1 MRTSKAVKAPVTS
14 PGSRDASGRSRKPGS
29 QKPARVVEASRA
41 PAGRPARSGELSR
54 IEPTASRAVRAGMS
68 PKRAAKTTGS
78 RDASATGRS
87 DKKTSATARVGFV
100 CPPCGRF
107 IPTVVDG
114 VVLRAGRGSPPRF
127 CSPGCRQAAYRRR
140 QAGVTEDVPLQPGGG
155 RDRSLKSSGSKAAR
169 SGRRSRYA

>member
-1 MRTSKAVKAPVTS
+1 MRTSKAAKAPMTS
-14 PGSRDASGRSRKPGS
+14 PRSRDASGGSRKAGS
-29 QKPARVVEASRA
+29 KKPARALEPSKAPVSRSA
-41 PAGRPARSGELSR
+41 RPGELSR

-68 PKRAAKTTGS
+68 PKRAGKTTRS
-78 RDASATGRS
+78 RDTSATGRS
-87 DKKTSATARVGFV
+87 DKKASPGPRVGFV

-107 IPTVVDG
+107 IPTVIEG

-155 RDRSLKSSGSKAAR
+155 RDRSLKNSGFKAAR